1 MVVNSTSNKSYKKTI
16 KTDHRK
22 VYDNKTENNI
32 GKYNLKNTENKLSL
46 LILLWILDK
55 VIMCDDIPDK
65 FFGELNII
73 YKQIEKIKET
83 M

>member
-1 MVVNSTSNKSYKKTI
+1 MIDIQAEIQEHKSYVI
-16 KTDHRK
+16 K
-22 VYDNKTENNI
+22 NI
-32 GKYNLKNTENKLSL
+32 VDDFDL
-46 LILLWILDK
+46 LLDK